1 MTDETIDTQTTEG
14 KAPGSARTAD
24 TRIPVTVKGQKYV
37 SPAGRHSQQTH
48 RLAEER
54 GAATGNATEKEQH
67 AYDRNELVTEQNR
80 RADQKT
86 KQKQQ
91 SDQGKQSAPKAQAE

>member
-1 MTDETIDTQTTEG
+1 MTDNTTTG
-14 KAPGSARTAD
+14 DKAPVSPRKQDA
-24 TRIPVTVKGQKYV
+24 RIPVTVKGQKYV
-37 SPAGRHSQQTH
+37 APAGRHSQQTH

-54 GAATGNATEKEQH
+54 AAAMGNANEKEQH
-67 AYDRNELVTEQNR
+67 AHDRNALVTEQNR

-91 SDQGKQSAPKAQAE
+91 SDQNKQSAPKAQAE